1 MTASGPIMEASS
13 SMRTR
18 ITGGSVDPAVPQGVP
33 DFVQKTTRLLLE
45 GRGEELPVSAF
56 PPDGTWPT
64 GTAKYEKRS
73 LGVAYDLSAHTLR
86 ELDEHLVDKGYH
98 LDNTLFTKLTRALIY
113 YVEET
118 QLHNMGAPEKRL
130 KRSSQEAYVK
140 AWEHH
145 PHGDHDDTPPE
156 WREYK

>member
-1 MTASGPIMEASS
+1 MSS
-13 SMRTR
+13 ADLKKNREILFS
-18 ITGGSVDPAVPQGVP
+18 
-33 DFVQKTTRLLLE
+33 K
-45 GRGEELPVSAF
+45 F
-56 PPDGTWPT
+56 PPGQVPEAANALQHLEEVDIEP
-64 GTAKYEKRS
+64 KYEKRS
-73 LGVAYDLSAHTLR
+73 LGVAYDLQIHTLK
-86 ELDEHLVDKGYH
+86 ELDEHLIDKGYH
-98 LDNTLFTKLTRALIY
+98 LDNTLMSKLTRALIY

-118 QLHNMGAPEKRL
+118 QLHNLGAPERQL

>member
-1 MTASGPIMEASS
+1 MADADLKKKREIQFS
-13 SMRTR
+13 
-18 ITGGSVDPAVPQGVP
+18 
-33 DFVQKTTRLLLE
+33 K
-45 GRGEELPVSAF
+45 F
-56 PPDGTWPT
+56 PPGQVPEAADDLQHLEAVEVQP
-64 GTAKYEKRS
+64 KYEKRS
-73 LGVAYDLSAHTLR
+73 LGVAYDLQQHTLR
-86 ELDEHLVDKGYH
+86 ELDEHLIDKGFH

-118 QLHNMGAPEKRL
+118 QLHNIDAPEKRI
-130 KRSSQEAYVK
+130 KRSAQEAYVQ